1 MTNKKVE
8 GKIAPRLSKKH
19 TNLNINEK
27 RFLKAIVG
35 GSTPQQAALSVYKP
49 KNNKNAS
56 ALASQVLKR
65 ERFQIALEKA
75 GLNDAMLS
83 KAFVEGLQAT
93 RPIIVGKSVKDY
105 KDYGVRHSY
114 LKTALV
120 VKGYYRRTDDQ
131 EESDHDPLIVKNV
144 NILNQSIN
152 VTKKDSP

>member
-1 MTNKKVE
+1 
-8 GKIAPRLSKKH
+8 
-19 TNLNINEK
+19 
-27 RFLKAIVG
+27 
-35 GSTPQQAALSVYKP
+35 
-49 KNNKNAS
+49 
-56 ALASQVLKR
+56 
-65 ERFQIALEKA
+65 
-75 GLNDAMLS
+75 MLS
-83 KAFVEGLQAT
+83 KAFIEGLKAT
-93 RPIIVGKSVKDY
+93 RPIVVGKSVKDY